1 MLSFKNI
8 KLRLPGT
15 PKLMPKW
22 IGPVKVIERVNPVAY
37 KLELPPQLRIHDVFH
52 VSLLKPYK
60 NNGCTQPPPFSF
72 ELDGEQYFRVERIV
86 SHRVVWIT
94 TRKATPRKNKVQ
106 KPVLEFLVKWEGY
119 SYIHN
124 TWEPEA
130 NLTEDTLTEEALCAY
145 KEYHGLTHPTSLLNE

>member
-1 MLSFKNI
+1 MLSSKNI

-86 SHRVVWIT
+86 SHHVVWIT
-94 TRKATPRKNKVQ
+94 TRKATPRKNKIQ
-106 KPVLEFLVKWEGY
+106 KPVLEFLVRWEGY
-119 SYIHN
+119 SDIHN